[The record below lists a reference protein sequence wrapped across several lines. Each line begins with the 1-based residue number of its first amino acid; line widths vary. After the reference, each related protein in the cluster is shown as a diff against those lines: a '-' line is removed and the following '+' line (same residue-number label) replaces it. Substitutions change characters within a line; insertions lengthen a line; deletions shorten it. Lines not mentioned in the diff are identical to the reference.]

1 MNEQQNIKTANWLI
15 VIAGIWLIVAP
26 FILGFSGTFL
36 SLNDVV
42 TGIIIALVSL
52 IAIGVS
58 EEGKWLNWI
67 NMLLGAWIFITPFFL
82 MSVGN
87 AGMWNNLII
96 GIITVA
102 LGAWGVISMS
112 SASSSSS
119 PQHPKAV

>member
-1 MNEQQNIKTANWLI
+1 MNGQQNKKTANWLI
-15 VIAGIWLIVAP
+15 VIAGMWLIIAP
-26 FILGFSGTFL
+26 FVLGFSGTFL

-42 TGIIIALVSL
+42 MGIIIAFVSL

-67 NMLLGAWIFITPFFL
+67 NVLLGAWIFITPFFL

-102 LGAWGVISMS
+102 LGAWGAVTMPS
-112 SASSSSS
+112 SSSSS
-119 PQHPKAV
+119 PQYPKAV

>member
-1 MNEQQNIKTANWLI
+1 MNGQQNKKTANWLI
-15 VIAGIWLIVAP
+15 VIAGMWLIIAP
-26 FILGFSGTFL
+26 FVLGFSGTFL

-42 TGIIIALVSL
+42 MGIIIAFVSL

-67 NMLLGAWIFITPFFL
+67 NVLLGAWIFITPFFL

-96 GIITVA
+96 GIITVT
-102 LGAWGVISMS
+102 LGAWGVVSM
-112 SASSSSS
+112 SSSSS
-119 PQHPKAV
+119 SQYPKAV